1 MATDY
6 VSLGY
11 YYFSKLGGSPVYAP
25 IDPRPLPIFRNS
37 EISTIIND
45 TLPGISQGS
54 VTSGRSI
61 YIPMGG
67 AYRPLIPSMEFVYT
81 TETFISFLE
90 EVRDEMNDFVF
101 GCKVGID
108 TELNKI
114 ILSKY
119 RVNFISNGL
128 NISQNYNPT
137 PMVKVDLINLGYIGT
152 VKVNVF

>member
-37 EISTIIND
+37 EISAIIND

-67 AYRPLIPSMEFVYT
+67 SYRPIIPSMEFIYT
-81 TETFISFLE
+81 TETFVSLLE
-90 EVRDEMNDFVF
+90 TLREEMNDFVF
-101 GCKVGID
+101 GGKVGVD
-108 TELNKI
+108 TVNNKI
-114 ILSKY
+114 ILSRY
-119 RVNFISNGL
+119 RVNFLNNGL
-128 NISQNYNPT
+128 QILQNYNPS
-137 PMVKVDLINLGYIGT
+137 PVVKVDLINLGYIGT
-152 VKVNVF
+152 MKVDVF